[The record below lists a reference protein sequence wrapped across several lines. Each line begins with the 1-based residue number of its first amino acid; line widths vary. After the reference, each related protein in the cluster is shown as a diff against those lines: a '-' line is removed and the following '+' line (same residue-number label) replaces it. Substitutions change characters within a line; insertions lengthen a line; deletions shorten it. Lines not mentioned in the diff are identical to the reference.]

1 MEMNRGIWVVL
12 AAVVVVAMGLFVSQS
27 IYGPAVSPAPP
38 APAAS
43 SPEPRAKEAAA
54 ASSATQNSDQKPAAA
69 PAAQPADKQPPLAP
83 AQSPAVSTAQTTEKA
98 PTPAAPAAAP
108 SAQSQ
113 NEAASLSPGAR
124 ASAPAGDKEAAAA
137 PSPATAPPP
146 PGPASQTAANE
157 AAQAA
162 ASSPAPAPAPVVE
175 TAAKEAAPAST
186 AAPAQ
191 PAAASPNQIAG
202 KETASGSAAGEKEQA
217 SVDNEADS
225 HANDKAKAELA
236 SLQPGFVPKDLV
248 AALNDSVINFASDS
262 AEVPAST
269 REFLQKA
276 AGDLKQLPTGHV
288 VEVAGYTDNT
298 GDEALNVALSQRRA
312 DAVRDALIKFGAA
325 PDMLVAKGYGSVDPI
340 ASNDTPE
347 GRKRNRRIEYHI
359 VKTPT

>member
-12 AAVVVVAMGLFVSQS
+12 AAVVLVAIGLFASQS
-27 IYGPAVSPAPP
+27 INGPAVPPAPP
-38 APAAS
+38 APAAT
-43 SPEPRAKEAAA
+43 SPEPGAKEAAA
-54 ASSATQNSDQKPAAA
+54 ASSAAQNSDQKPAAV

-113 NEAASLSPGAR
+113 NEAASSPGAR
-124 ASAPAGDKEAAAA
+124 ASAPASDKEAAAA
-137 PSPATAPPP
+137 PSPAPAPPP

-186 AAPAQ
+186 SAPAQ
-191 PAAASPNQIAG
+191 PAAASPNQTAG
-202 KETASGSAAGEKEQA
+202 KETASAPAAGEKEQA
-217 SVDNEADS
+217 TVDNDADS

-262 AEVPAST
+262 ADVPAST

-276 AGDLKQLPTGHV
+276 ADDLKQLPTGHV
-288 VEVAGYTDNT
+288 VEIAGYTDNT

-312 DAVRDALIKFGAA
+312 DAVREALIKFGAA
-325 PDMLVAKGYGSVDPI
+325 PDMLVAKGYGSADPI

>member
-12 AAVVVVAMGLFVSQS
+12 AAVVLVAIGLFASQS
-27 IYGPAVSPAPP
+27 INGPAVPPPPP
-38 APAAS
+38 APAAT
-43 SPEPRAKEAAA
+43 SPEPGAKEAAA
-54 ASSATQNSDQKPAAA
+54 ASSAAQNSDQKPAAV

-83 AQSPAVSTAQTTEKA
+83 AESPAVSTAQTTEKA

-113 NEAASLSPGAR
+113 NEAASSPGAR

-137 PSPATAPPP
+137 PSPAPPP
-146 PGPASQTAANE
+146 PPPPPPS
-157 AAQAA
+157 
-162 ASSPAPAPAPVVE
+162 PAPVVE

-186 AAPAQ
+186 PAPAQ
-191 PAAASPNQIAG
+191 PAAASPNQTAG
-202 KETASGSAAGEKEQA
+202 KETASAPAAGEKEQA
-217 SVDNEADS
+217 SVDNDANS

-262 AEVPAST
+262 ADVPAST

-276 AGDLKQLPTGHV
+276 ADDLKQLPTGHV
-288 VEVAGYTDNT
+288 VEIAGYTDNT
-298 GDEALNVALSQRRA
+298 GDETLNVALSQRRA

-325 PDMLVAKGYGSVDPI
+325 PDMLVAKGYGSADPI

>member
-12 AAVVVVAMGLFVSQS
+12 AAVVLVAIGLFVSQS
-27 IYGPAVSPAPP
+27 INGPAVSPAPP
-38 APAAS
+38 APAVT
-43 SPEPRAKEAAA
+43 SPEPRVKEAAA
-54 ASSATQNSDQKPAAA
+54 ASSAAQNSDQKPAAA

-83 AQSPAVSTAQTTEKA
+83 AQSPAVSTAETTEKA
-98 PTPAAPAAAP
+98 PTPAVPAAAP

-137 PSPATAPPP
+137 RSPATAPPP

-162 ASSPAPAPAPVVE
+162 ASSPAPAPAP
-175 TAAKEAAPAST
+175 AST
-186 AAPAQ
+186 PAPAQ
-191 PAAASPNQIAG
+191 PAAASPNQTVG
-202 KETASGSAAGEKEQA
+202 KETASGPAAGEKEQA

-225 HANDKAKAELA
+225 HANDNAKAELA

-276 AGDLKQLPTGHV
+276 ADDLKQLPTGHV

-325 PDMLVAKGYGSVDPI
+325 PDMLVAKGYGSADPI

-347 GRKRNRRIEYHI
+347 GRNRNRRIEYHI